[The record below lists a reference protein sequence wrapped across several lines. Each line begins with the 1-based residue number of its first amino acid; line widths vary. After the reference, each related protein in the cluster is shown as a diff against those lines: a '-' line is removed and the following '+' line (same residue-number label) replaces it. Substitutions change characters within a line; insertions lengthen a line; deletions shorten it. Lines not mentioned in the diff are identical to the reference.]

1 MFVYYLMLFIGTLLV
16 IIALFGFIGM
26 FREKAY
32 PVLKIGKIILSLIM
46 GVLILTITIPSLKYV
61 VMKEYDIVSGEC
73 VIEIDSAGRSS
84 LADFKMLNS
93 EEIFIFSDIPDLDA
107 YGRSVP
113 YYCEVTVTKDH
124 MVEIGYKIYDVKT
137 RKLILTSE

>member
-16 IIALFGFIGM
+16 IIALFGFIEM

-32 PVLKIGKIILSLIM
+32 PLLKIGKSILSLIM
-46 GVLILTITIPSLKYV
+46 GVLILAVTIPSLKYV